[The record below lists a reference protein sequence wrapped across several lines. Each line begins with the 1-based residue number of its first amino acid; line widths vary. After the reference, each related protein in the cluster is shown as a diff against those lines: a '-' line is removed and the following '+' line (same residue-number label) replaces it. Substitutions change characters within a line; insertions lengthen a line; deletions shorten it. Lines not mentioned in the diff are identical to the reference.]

1 MKTARF
7 MCTISDH
14 SGNRFK
20 GDPRWVL
27 EKMVEKAKDKGYI
40 FNVGPEFEFFL
51 FNMDDRGTR
60 SGSPRT
66 TAVTST
72 SCPWTQGEMVR
83 KDIML
88 NFDDHALR
96 HGGLAP

>member
-1 MKTARF
+1 MKTARLL
-7 MCTISDH
+7 CTISDH

-51 FNMDDRGTR
+51 FNMDEQGKPIPQPSDNRR
-60 SGSPRT
+60 
-66 TAVTST
+66 ATST
-72 SCPWTQGEMVR
+72 
-83 KDIML
+83 
-88 NFDDHALR
+88 
-96 HGGLAP
+96 